1 MAKIAIIVEYQVPQE
16 NRAEFD
22 VQLRRNVEETLR
34 DEGCLRMEIL
44 RHATES
50 GHVVLHEL
58 WADETWIEKHRQRP
72 GHDDGHKAIDRL
84 LSGKRVN
91 RYLLE

>member
-1 MAKIAIIVEYQVPQE
+1 M
-16 NRAEFD
+16 
-22 VQLRRNVEETLR
+22 EETLR

-44 RHATES
+44 RHATAA
-50 GHVVLHEL
+50 GHVVLYEL
-58 WADETWIEKHRQRP
+58 WANEMWIEKHRQRP

-91 RYLLE
+91 RYILE